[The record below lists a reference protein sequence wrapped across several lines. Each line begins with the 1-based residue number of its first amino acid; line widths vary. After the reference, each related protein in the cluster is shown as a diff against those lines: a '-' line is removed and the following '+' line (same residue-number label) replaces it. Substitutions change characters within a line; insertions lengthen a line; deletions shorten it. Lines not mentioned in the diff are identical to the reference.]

1 MPRSQFLLR
10 IHVQNKVS
18 ERLIPRVKVTRVRNS
33 ASEHPQLE
41 ESNVRA
47 GKALERLFHLR
58 SRPVE
63 SPVVLICPAGGT
75 AVYHGYRWSERRAN
89 VALFP

>member
-1 MPRSQFLLR
+1 M
-10 IHVQNKVS
+10 
-18 ERLIPRVKVTRVRNS
+18 
-33 ASEHPQLE
+33 
-41 ESNVRA
+41 RA

-58 SRPVE
+58 SCPVE

-89 VALFP
+89 VALFS